1 MFGRRVIRFI
11 KMPSGKKWETRS
23 GFEGEDE
30 IAEGA
35 PNGEP
40 LFGNVGY
47 KADLMVNNRKHQ
59 NAAHQEVRPPI
70 FGFALAFS
78 GSPSHFRI
86 RPHDFGLQIKFR
98 SIHGFYNRWPP
109 SIIIITEAIIQAF
122 DRPATTAASSHS
134 RRSLG
139 YLVNRIVNRPFD
151 RLAFRPFEFHR
162 DRHAPCRANFGKR
175 KRYRSAVVG

>member
-1 MFGRRVIRFI
+1 MVISMFGRRVIRFI

-47 KADLMVNNRKHQ
+47 KADLMVNNRNHQ

-78 GSPSHFRI
+78 GSP
-86 RPHDFGLQIKFR
+86 PNFGIVLGLFGIYC
-98 SIHGFYNRWPP
+98 I
-109 SIIIITEAIIQAF
+109 
-122 DRPATTAASSHS
+122 S
-134 RRSLG
+134 RCCLFPIG
-139 YLVNRIVNRPFD
+139 
-151 RLAFRPFEFHR
+151 
-162 DRHAPCRANFGKR
+162 RANLPVSLF
-175 KRYRSAVVG
+175 SESSVTSPF